1 MDKMYI
7 VGLLAGGGLGLYSL
21 YSNRSYFNQVD
32 YTSFY
37 HNHQQNICNVS
48 MFLGTMGV
56 GYIAFSYPHLLH
68 NHSKL
73 LTYQG

>member
-1 MDKMYI
+1 MDKI
-7 VGLLAGGGLGLYSL
+7 CVVGLMTCGGLGLYSL
-21 YSNRSYFNQVD
+21 YSNRSCFNLVD

-37 HNHQQNICNVS
+37 NNHQKNICNVS

-56 GYIAFSYPHLLH
+56 GYIAFSCPHLLH

>member
-1 MDKMYI
+1 MDKMCV
-7 VGLLAGGGLGLYSL
+7 VGLMACGGLGLYSL

-32 YTSFY
+32 YNSFY
-37 HNHQQNICNVS
+37 HTHQKNICNVS

-56 GYIAFSYPHLLH
+56 GYIAFSYPHLLNKH
-68 NHSKL
+68 TKL

>member
-7 VGLLAGGGLGLYSL
+7 VALMTCGGLGLYSL

-32 YTSFY
+32 YNSFY
-37 HNHQQNICNVS
+37 DTHQKNICNVS